1 MQTFAVIVTFLAAG
15 VGLEWV
21 VRNLLA
27 LRVWRAMFHLKA
39 DYALTRTDWPA
50 LSLVVPARNEEAN
63 IEACLTSLLEQDY
76 PGLELIV
83 VNDRSTDATGRIV
96 HELARKDARLKVVD
110 VEHLPEGWCGKNH
123 AMQRGIERAGGEWI
137 LMHDADCRQAF
148 PRTLRLAMQ
157 YALDT
162 GADMLSLMPEHR
174 YESFWERYLLPILSG
189 VLMIWF
195 RPSSVS
201 NPRKK
206 VAFANGMFMLIRR
219 EAYQAIG
226 THEAVRGSL
235 IEDMDIARLVKGRG
249 LNLQVAPTADLFTVR
264 MYSSLAQIVRGW
276 ERIFIGAFR
285 SVLGLSKVLLV
296 LTGRGLTPAATA
308 GLGWG
313 MVAAGAA
320 PGNWWHAAAI
330 IGSVSLLAQL
340 VMAARFSHHLKS
352 RWPYGL
358 TYPAA
363 CLIVA
368 ALLVKAMVKVGL
380 KGKIVW
386 RETAYDLARHAS
398 KK

>member
-1 MQTFAVIVTFLAAG
+1 MHTFAVIMTFLTAA
-15 VGLEWV
+15 VGLEWI

-27 LRVWRAMFHLKA
+27 LRVWRAMFHLTA
-39 DYALTRTDWPA
+39 GYPLTRTDWPT

-63 IEACLTSLLEQDY
+63 IEACLASLLEQDY

-83 VNDRSTDATGRIV
+83 VNDRSTDATGRIAR
-96 HELARKDARLKVVD
+96 ELARKDARLQVVD

-123 AMQRGIERAGGEWI
+123 AMQRGIERARGEWI
-137 LMHDADCRQAF
+137 LMHDADCRQAC

-157 YALDT
+157 YALNT

-201 NPRKK
+201 NPRKR

-219 EAYQAIG
+219 EAYEAIG

-296 LTGRGLTPAATA
+296 LTGRGLTPAVTA

-320 PGNWWHAAAI
+320 PAEWWHAAAL

-352 RWPYGL
+352 RWWYGL
-358 TYPAA
+358 TYPVA
-363 CLIVA
+363 CLIVS

-380 KGKIVW
+380 RGKIVW
-386 RETAYDLARHAS
+386 RETAYDLAQHAS